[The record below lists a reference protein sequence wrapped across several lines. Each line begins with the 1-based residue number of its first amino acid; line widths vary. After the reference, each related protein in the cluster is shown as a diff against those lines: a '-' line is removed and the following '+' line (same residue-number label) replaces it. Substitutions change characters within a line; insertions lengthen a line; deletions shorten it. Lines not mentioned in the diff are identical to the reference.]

1 MGSLILGGDNL
12 SSKAQTI
19 ERLTNP
25 QALISLSE
33 CKAGML
39 KVRYHEAGNDAKQR
53 SNHDKPKNV

>member
-1 MGSLILGGDNL
+1 MGSLILEVDNL

-19 ERLTNP
+19 ERLTNL